1 MKEQLYQIIKTEIER
16 KDKCNISPCSLTIR
30 DMETLI
36 GENTALLDKSR
47 MYVDQLFDD
56 GKIGIG
62 ICNQGV
68 YLSLPSIAVTKLRK
82 SS

>member
-47 MYVDQLFDD
+47 MYIDQLYNE
-56 GKIGIG
+56 GKIGTG
-62 ICNQGV
+62 ICNQGL
-68 YLSLPSIAVTKLRK
+68 YLSLPCIAVTKLRK
-82 SS
+82 S

>member
-30 DMETLI
+30 YMEMLI
-36 GENTALLDKSR
+36 VENTALLDKSR
-47 MYVDQLFDD
+47 MYIDQLYND
-56 GKIGIG
+56 GKIGTG

-68 YLSLPSIAVTKLRK
+68 YLSLPYISVTKLRK
-82 SS
+82 S